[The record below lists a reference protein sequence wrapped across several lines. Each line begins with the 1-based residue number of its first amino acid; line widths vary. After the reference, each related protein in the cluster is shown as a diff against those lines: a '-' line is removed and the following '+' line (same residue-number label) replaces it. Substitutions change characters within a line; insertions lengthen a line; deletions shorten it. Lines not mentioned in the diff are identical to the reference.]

1 MLDEQNAY
9 DNMVNF
15 NGYIPPQNGI
25 DADRLISEGLI
36 PETLAARRDPP
47 GAVCRQPGAAPAHR
61 RGRAALG
68 PGVVEVPGRLVP
80 DTALEV
86 AR

>member
-36 PETLAARRDPP
+36 PETLA
-47 GAVCRQPGAAPAHR
+47 GAVTRPEQFAGQPGAAPAHR

-68 PGVVEVPGRLVP
+68 PGVVEVPEAG
-80 DTALEV
+80 LEV